1 MKTWF
6 SEYTFKHNWETV
18 VQATARK
25 YPNPHNNSVTSI
37 DVLERRLC
45 PTTGA
50 LVSHRLVASEF
61 AVARNFGR
69 LYASELTA
77 IDPRERR
84 MVMRTK
90 NLSLCSL
97 LTATERME
105 YRAHPD
111 NPEWTQ
117 LTQSIEIHAFPTIA
131 DSIVKISS
139 SNASKGREAIEWVI
153 QTQLEQPLLD
163 FLAAPLPLPDS
174 SSSASAIFDSYVS
187 LMRAEVDQLS
197 SKAAR
202 LSRDL
207 GDELSSLGG
216 DLVASVSQATTVHA
230 AAPEMPAIACERDVP
245 AVVADLWRAR
255 QTADEHFM
263 IL

>member
-25 YPNPHNNSVTSI
+25 YPNPHNNSVTAI

-45 PTTGA
+45 PTSGA
-50 LVSHRLVASEF
+50 LISHRLVSSEF

-97 LTATERME
+97 LTATERLE
-105 YRAHPD
+105 YKAHPD

-117 LTQSIEIHAFPTIA
+117 LTQSIEINAFPTIA
-131 DSIVKISS
+131 DSVVKISS

-174 SSSASAIFDSYVS
+174 SSSPSFESYVTR
-187 LMRAEVDQLS
+187 MRQELDDLS

-216 DLVASVSQATTVHA
+216 DLVASVSQATAVHA
-230 AAPEMPAIACERDVP
+230 GAPDQPPSAAERRVPE
-245 AVVADLWRAR
+245 VVTELWNGL
-255 QTADEHFM
+255 TADEHFM